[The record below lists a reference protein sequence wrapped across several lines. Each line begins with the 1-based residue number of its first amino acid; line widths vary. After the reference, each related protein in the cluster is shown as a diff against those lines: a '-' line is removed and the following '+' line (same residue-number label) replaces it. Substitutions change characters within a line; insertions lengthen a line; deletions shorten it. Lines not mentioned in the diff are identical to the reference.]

1 MNTIKVKE
9 IISNALSESDGL
21 LIRKKIKELLEIS
34 KEKIILD
41 FSEINLFA
49 TPFFNSFIGYF
60 VIQYSPEKVSE
71 LIELTNISELGKETY
86 QHSFNNAK
94 NFYQKKTNT
103 DNIGK
108 IVQNNIKNS

>member
-1 MNTIKVKE
+1 MNIIVKNL
-9 IISNALSESDGL
+9 ITNGLSESDGL
-21 LIRKKIKELLEIS
+21 LLRKKILDLLKKSE
-34 KEKIILD
+34 EKIILD

-60 VIQYSPEKVSE
+60 VMQYGPTKVSD
-71 LIELTNISELGKETY
+71 LIELSNISELGKETY

-94 NFYQKKTNT
+94 NFYQKNINI

-108 IVQNNIKNS
+108 IVEKNIKNS

>member
-9 IISNALSESDGL
+9 IISNGLSESDGL
-21 LIRKKIKELLEIS
+21 LIREKIKDLLEIS
-34 KEKIILD
+34 KDKIVLD
-41 FSEINLFA
+41 FSGINLFA

-71 LIELTNISELGKETY
+71 LIELKNISELGKETY

-94 NFYQKKTNT
+94 NFYYKNINT

-108 IVQNNIKNS
+108 IVQNTIENS